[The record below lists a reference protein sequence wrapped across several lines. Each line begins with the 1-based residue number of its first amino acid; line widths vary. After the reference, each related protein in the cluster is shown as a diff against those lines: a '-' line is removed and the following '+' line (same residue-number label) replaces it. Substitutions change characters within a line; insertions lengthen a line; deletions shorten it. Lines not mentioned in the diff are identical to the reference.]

1 MIANKKSVYFAVLI
15 LSAATLVWAGCKTD
29 CKDDYESAVESCKSL
44 YDDPEDSDM
53 LSRCIQTAKD
63 DYESCIE
70 ECED

>member
-1 MIANKKSVYFAVLI
+1 MKARRSLILFAVLI

-29 CKDDYESAVESCKSL
+29 CKDEYESAVESCKSL
-44 YDDPEDSDM
+44 YDDADDSDM
-53 LSRCIQTAKD
+53 LSHCIQTAKD